1 VSAPRTIAVVG
12 AGVVG
17 GNLVRRLV
25 ELGHHVLI
33 GARDPASEA
42 TVALAASVPGVSIVG
57 LGQAGRDADVV
68 ILAVPAP
75 SVVDAA
81 LAVLADRTDAVP
93 LILVDATNDVA
104 GTDRSPYER
113 IVDAVGTVPGVSVVK
128 AFNTVGAEAILHPSV
143 DGRPLF
149 LPIAGP
155 LTRPR
160 RFGWWRRRSAS
171 RRSSSAA
178 ATPSR
183 TSRRTPGSGS
193 ISRSG
198 AGSGATSGSP
208 SRGGPHR
215 ERRGRDHGGAP
226 QRATRPA

>member
-1 VSAPRTIAVVG
+1 MSAPRTIAVVG

-25 ELGHHVLI
+25 DLGHHVLI

-42 TVALAASVPGVSIVG
+42 TVALAASVPDASVVG

-68 ILAVPAP
+68 IIAVPAP

-81 LAVLADRTDAVP
+81 LAVLADRPDTAP

-113 IVDAVGTVPGVSVVK
+113 IVDAVGEASGVRVVK
-128 AFNTVGAEAILHPSV
+128 AFNTVGAEAILHPSI

-155 LTRPR
+155 ADAAEAVRLVASEIGFEAIVIGDGDAVAHLEAHARLWIHLAFR
-160 RFGWWRRRSAS
+160 CGLGRDFGFAL
-171 RRSSSAA
+171 A
-178 ATPSR
+178 
-183 TSRRTPGSGS
+183 RRTAS
-193 ISRSG
+193 
-198 AGSGATSGSP
+198 
-208 SRGGPHR
+208 
-215 ERRGRDHGGAP
+215 
-226 QRATRPA
+226 